1 MSPSLPFLLPSQP
14 TLISGHLVSYLI
26 ILIHY
31 RLLHR
36 LVKHVN
42 MSGREFAR
50 ANLPLEEHIQ
60 LGKGPSVGL
69 WQTKVGVN
77 DTQKA
82 NAALHKY
89 RARLANEP

>member
-1 MSPSLPFLLPSQP
+1 
-14 TLISGHLVSYLI
+14 
-26 ILIHY
+26 
-31 RLLHR
+31 
-36 LVKHVN
+36 

-50 ANLPLEEHIQ
+50 ANFPLEKHVE

-77 DTQKA
+77 DAQKA

-89 RARLANEP
+89 QARLANEP